1 MTRKIKPIRTDIGW
15 SDSSSITL
23 FGKDFPTEILGQ
35 LNLGDMGFLEL
46 TGRVPTPNE
55 SRMFNAM
62 VVTLVEHGITPSALV
77 ARMTY
82 LGAPESL
89 QGAVAAGLNGL
100 GTVFV
105 GSIEGAAKMLY
116 DAMPQ
121 ASSDMDFDSL
131 AIPVVKSFQAQRCII
146 PGIGHPFHKP
156 IDPRTPRLI
165 ELAQETGF
173 DGPYLRL
180 MRAISRQAERLSDKI
195 LPVNATGAIGALCCE
210 MGFDWKICRGLG
222 VMARAV
228 GLVGH
233 ILEESRLPM
242 AEQIWQSV
250 EAEATAHFRGDPS
263 PDD

>member
-1 MTRKIKPIRTDIGW
+1 MPRKQKELRTDIGW
-15 SDSSSITL
+15 SDASSITL
-23 FGKDFPTEILGQ
+23 FGKDFTNDILGH

-46 TGRVPTPNE
+46 TGRFPQPAE

-62 VVTLVEHGITPSALV
+62 VVTLVEHGLTPSSLV
-77 ARMTY
+77 ARLTY

-105 GSIEGAAKMLY
+105 GSMEGTAKMLRE
-116 DAMPQ
+116 ALPEPGG
-121 ASSDMDFDSL
+121 STDFTAL
-131 AIPVVKSFQAQRCII
+131 AKSAVDGFRQQKRIV

-156 IDPRTPRLI
+156 IDPRTPRLQA
-165 ELAQETGF
+165 LAKENGF
-173 DGPYLRL
+173 YGPYVQL
-180 MRAISRQAERLSDKI
+180 MEAIAAEAGRSSGKV
-195 LPVNATGAIGALCCE
+195 LPMNATGAIGALCCE

-233 ILEESRLPM
+233 ILEESRRPM
-242 AEQIWQSV
+242 AEEIWHRV
-250 EAEATAHFRGDPS
+250 DEIATAHMRPAKENE
-263 PDD
+263 